1 MDTISI
7 IGAGIGGLALGNIL
21 KQQHYDFTIFEA
33 APEIKPLGA
42 GIMMA
47 VNAMQIF
54 DKLGLKEKIE
64 NAGNK
69 VHGISITDEFLKPI
83 TKTGIPALEK
93 KYSSCNVAI
102 HRAELQKI
110 LAEGIGYEHIKLNHS
125 LRTIEKN
132 QNYSLHFE
140 NGTQAESKIIFGAD
154 GIHSKTR
161 SQILKTGSIRN
172 AGQKCWRGILEFDLP
187 EELNH
192 EAIEMWGKGKRF
204 GFVKI
209 SDTRL
214 YWYALVNEKK
224 HKRYLKLCDYFE
236 DFHPLVL
243 DILETT
249 LEENII
255 LNDIIDLSPIPSWYS
270 GRLCLIGDAAHAT
283 TPNMGQGACQ
293 AIEDAYIIGR
303 LLEKSHDFNVVFEE
317 FQKIRRKKVDY
328 IVNTSWRIGKIS
340 QWEKGNTLRN
350 FFMRLIPDITNQK
363 LAEKI
368 IRLEM

>member
-1 MDTISI
+1 MDNISI

-21 KQQHYDFTIFEA
+21 KNHQLGFTIYES
-33 APEIKPLGA
+33 APEIKPAGA

-54 DKLGLKEKIE
+54 DRLGLKGKIE

-83 TKTGIPALEK
+83 TKTEISALEK

-110 LAEGIGYEHIKLNHS
+110 LAENIGYEHIKLNHS
-125 LRTIEKN
+125 LSRIEKN

-140 NGTQAESKIIFGAD
+140 NGIQAESKIIFGTD

-172 AGQKCWRGILEFDLP
+172 ARQKCWRGILEFDLP

-209 SDTRL
+209 SEKKV

-224 HKRYLKLCDYFE
+224 YKRDWSVSDYFK
-236 DFHPLVL
+236 DFHTLTL
-243 DILETT
+243 QILEAT
-249 LEENII
+249 LDKNII
-255 LNDIIDLSPIPSWYS
+255 LNDIIDLAPISSWHS
-270 GRLCLIGDAAHAT
+270 ENLCLIGDAAHAT

-303 LLEKSHDFNVVFEE
+303 LLETSQDFNALFEK
-317 FQKIRRKKVDY
+317 FQQIRRKKVDY
-328 IVNTSWRIGKIS
+328 IVNTSWKIGKIS

-350 FFMRLIPDITNQK
+350 FLMRLIPESSNQK